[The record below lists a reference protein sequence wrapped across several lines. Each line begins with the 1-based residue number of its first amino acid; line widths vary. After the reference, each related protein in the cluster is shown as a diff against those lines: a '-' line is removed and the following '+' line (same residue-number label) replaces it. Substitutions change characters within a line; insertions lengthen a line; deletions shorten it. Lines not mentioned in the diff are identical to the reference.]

1 MISEHNIRDA
11 LAVRRIESREV
22 EVYIDGK
29 KVDTLK
35 VIGALK
41 PGMTLD
47 TDAIN
52 DALQGREVVD
62 MFFTG
67 EIVNV
72 VTKPEGK

>member
-1 MISEHNIRDA
+1 
-11 LAVRRIESREV
+11 
-22 EVYIDGK
+22 
-29 KVDTLK
+29 
-35 VIGALK
+35 
-41 PGMTLD
+41 MTLD